1 MCFSFWWF
9 LSFLDCIIT
18 LSLLQNNTKGDA
30 IRGTTL
36 SLVRN
41 FRSQITSFVVLEVA
55 TYSTFIVKSAMQGRF
70 SISLFNTF
78 NVTTSIHLM
87 DDETRDS
94 IVIKSTI

>member
-1 MCFSFWWF
+1 M
-9 LSFLDCIIT
+9 DCIIT